1 MKQSTSKTASNMK
14 KLSKNSYDQALREFE
29 ISLFD
34 SNEQNTLKAKW
45 AEAIVKQINLFAHIN
60 RFYKNLESTM
70 RFDYV
75 ILFKVLGSIYTEK
88 KLSYEALLD
97 YINLQMEIK
106 AFQKKFAKWLD
117 DEFAVPFGLEYYL
130 MGMPMKCATDDNM
143 SMLSERYGKI
153 YCDFYYG
160 TLMIDMYVEKSMELI
175 KEVVGE
181 EHYRILE
188 SEVQ

>member
-1 MKQSTSKTASNMK
+1 MKKSTPRTASNME
-14 KLSKNSYDQALREFE
+14 KLSKNSYDQALKEFE
-29 ISLFD
+29 TSLFD

-45 AEAIVKQINLFAHIN
+45 AEAIVKQINLFAQIN
-60 RFYKNLESTM
+60 KFYKNMESTI
-70 RFDYV
+70 RFDYI
-75 ILFKVLGSIYTEK
+75 ILFKVLSSIYTEK
-88 KLSYEALLD
+88 RLSYEALLD

-117 DEFAVPFGLEYYL
+117 DEFAIPFGLEYYL
-130 MGMPMKCATDDNM
+130 MGMPMKCANDNNM

-160 TLMIDMYVEKSMELI
+160 TLMIDMYVEKSMELV
-175 KEVVGE
+175 KEVIGE
-181 EHYRILE
+181 EHYDTVE